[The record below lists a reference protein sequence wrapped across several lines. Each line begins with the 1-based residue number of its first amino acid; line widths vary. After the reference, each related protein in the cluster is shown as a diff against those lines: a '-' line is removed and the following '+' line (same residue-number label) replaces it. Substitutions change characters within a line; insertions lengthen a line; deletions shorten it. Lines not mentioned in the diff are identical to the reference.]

1 MEKWLYVMF
10 IEKTKSYNRLTKA
23 AVERHV
29 ANLKSLDEAGR
40 IELAGVFKGYPGV
53 AGMVIFKTKSLEE
66 ADALCKLEPLVAEGY
81 ATYTLAALQVADKE
95 NNYLLP

>member
-1 MEKWLYVMF
+1 MEKWLYAMF

-53 AGMVIFKTKSLEE
+53 AGMYILRAESYEE
-66 ADALCKLEPLVAEGY
+66 AEAICKTEPLVVEGFASY
-81 ATYTLAALQVADKE
+81 KLKALQVADKE
-95 NNYLLP
+95 NNYLL

>member
-29 ANLKSLDEAGR
+29 ANLKSLDDRGCL
-40 IELAGVFKGYPGV
+40 ELAGVF
-53 AGMVIFKTKSLEE
+53 
-66 ADALCKLEPLVAEGY
+66 
-81 ATYTLAALQVADKE
+81 
-95 NNYLLP
+95 

>member
-40 IELAGVFKGYPGV
+40 IELAGVFKGYH
-53 AGMVIFKTKSLEE
+53 GMYILRAESYEE
-66 ADALCKLEPLVAEGY
+66 AEAICKTEPLVVEGFASY
-81 ATYTLAALQVADKE
+81 KLKALQVADKE
-95 NNYLLP
+95 NNYLL